1 VNISA
6 RWVCGLVKLVGGE
19 QGNLMRVALLAVGLF
34 LAVSPSADG
43 RELGSLSF
51 TANFKASLQPGECPP
66 GTPSTT
72 ECIGIAGDAIVPGLG
87 YVVEQ
92 YTAFVDLAN
101 PNCRHTTFAG
111 ARLAVANRGSF
122 NATLT
127 DRKACDPSNASI
139 GPANFEVTGGSG
151 TYAGAAGSGTE
162 DLETRDTWA
171 GKVTVY
177 GYDFDLMPPTIKGAF
192 SRTVR
197 VPRRAKGARVRFV
210 VTARDNVDGSV
221 LVKCTR
227 RSGSFF
233 RTGRTRVTCNA
244 TDSSANTVTKAF
256 TVNVAQR

>member
-1 VNISA
+1 
-6 RWVCGLVKLVGGE
+6 
-19 QGNLMRVALLAVGLF
+19 MRNAVRAGLLAVGLL

-72 ECIGIAGDAIVPGLG
+72 ECIRIAGDAIVPGLG
-87 YVVEQ
+87 HVVEQ
-92 YTAFVDLAN
+92 YTALIDLAN
-101 PNCRHTTFAG
+101 PSCRHTTFSGAG
-111 ARLAVANRGSF
+111 LAVANRGGF
-122 NATLT
+122 DATLI
-127 DRKACDPSNASI
+127 DRKACDPSNMQM

-151 TYAGAAGSGTE
+151 PYAGATGSGTE
-162 DLETRDTWA
+162 DFETRDTWA

-197 VPRRAKGARVRFV
+197 VPKGAKGARVRFV
-210 VTARDNVDGSV
+210 VTARDNVDNSV

-227 RSGSFF
+227 RSNSFF
-233 RTGRTRVTCNA
+233 RIGRTRVTCTA
-244 TDSSANTVTKAF
+244 TDLSANTATKVF
-256 TVNVAQR
+256 TVNVTQR